1 MPEQKYI
8 MRHIALAI
16 ATLALPGCA
25 PVAPAEVPA
34 ISATQRQAVV
44 LDIDGTLTPRDLDV
58 FEPRQNAAD
67 AVNAYMKK
75 GYKVVYVTTRVPVLQ
90 ATLPD
95 WLRQNGFPAGTL
107 HVAQTAEER
116 ASPADFKARVLGQY
130 VQVGWRLEYA
140 YGDSTTDFDAYARAG
155 IPRDHVFALKRRNAS
170 QCQEGVYEL
179 CLDGW
184 TQHLP
189 FIERQVPSAQ

>member
-1 MPEQKYI
+1 
-8 MRHIALAI
+8 MRHTALAI
-16 ATLALPGCA
+16 ATLALSGCA
-25 PVAPAEVPA
+25 LIPTAEVPA

-44 LDIDGTLTPRDLDV
+44 LDIDGTLTPRVLAV
-58 FEPRQNAAD
+58 FEPRPNAAD
-67 AVNAYMKK
+67 AVNAFMKK
-75 GYKVVYVTTRVPVLQ
+75 GYKVVYVTTRVPVFQ

-107 HVAQTAEER
+107 HVAHTAEER

-130 VQVGWRLEYA
+130 VQVGWLLEYA

-155 IPRDHVFALKRRNAS
+155 VPRHRVFALKRRNET
-170 QCQEGVYEL
+170 QCQDGVYEL

-189 FIERQVPSAQ
+189 FIDRQVPSAK